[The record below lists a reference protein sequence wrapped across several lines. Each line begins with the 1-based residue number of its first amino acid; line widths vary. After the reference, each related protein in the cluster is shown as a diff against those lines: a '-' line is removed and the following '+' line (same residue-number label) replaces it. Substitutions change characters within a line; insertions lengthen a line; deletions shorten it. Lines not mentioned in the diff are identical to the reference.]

1 MICVL
6 IENKSKSVNSNKDI
20 NLISLLVN
28 DDFINY
34 VVNPNLILKEMWD
47 DFFGLHPDLI
57 AVANEAKMILL
68 GEMDF
73 KEMPA
78 NEAHELEM
86 GIFEKCGL
94 SVA

>member
-1 MICVL
+1 M
-6 IENKSKSVNSNKDI
+6 SSNKDI

-34 VVNPNLILKEMWD
+34 VISPNLILKEMWD

-57 AVANEAKMILL
+57 PIADEAKMILL
-68 GEMDF
+68 GEVNCQELST
-73 KEMPA
+73 KEA
-78 NEAHELEM
+78 YALEIS
-86 GIFEKCGL
+86 IFEKCGL

>member
-6 IENKSKSVNSNKDI
+6 LENKSKSVSSNKDI

-34 VVNPNLILKEMWD
+34 VINPNLILEEMWD
-47 DFFGLHPDLI
+47 DFFSLHPDLI
-57 AVANEAKMILL
+57 PIADEAKMILL

-73 KEMPA
+73 KEMPS
-78 NEAHELEM
+78 NEVHSLEIS
-86 GIFEKCGL
+86 IFEQCGL

>member
-1 MICVL
+1 V
-6 IENKSKSVNSNKDI
+6 SSNKDI
-20 NLISLLVN
+20 NLVSLLVN

-34 VVNPNLILKEMWD
+34 VVSPNLILKEMWD

-57 AVANEAKMILL
+57 ATANEARMILL

-73 KEMPA
+73 KEMTI
-78 NEAHELEM
+78 NEAQALEKS
-86 GIFEKCGL
+86 IFEKCGL